1 MRKPRS
7 SEASSLKLR
16 RARQG
21 DYDFAEGLYLDS
33 MKSLLTELGAW
44 NEQEVLSKFK
54 HYFEPDHA
62 RIISVDGTDAGWL
75 QVSETKH
82 DINLDQI
89 YIAEGFRRQGIGS
102 RLIGDLLATAET
114 KKKPILLS
122 LVCNNP
128 ALGLYQRFGFRT
140 VGQDDNRL
148 HMRWD
153 AP

>member
-1 MRKPRS
+1 MNKS
-7 SEASSLKLR
+7 LSGKASSFTLR
-16 RARQG
+16 RARQS
-21 DYDFAEGLYLDS
+21 DYEFAKKLYVDS
-33 MKSLLTELGAW
+33 MKGLLSRLGTW
-44 NEQEVLSKFK
+44 NEQEILSKFDR
-54 HYFEPDHA
+54 YFEPDEA
-62 RIISVDGTDAGWL
+62 RIISVHDVDAGWL

-82 DINLDQI
+82 AINLDQI

-128 ALGLYQRFGFRT
+128 ALGLYQRLGFRT